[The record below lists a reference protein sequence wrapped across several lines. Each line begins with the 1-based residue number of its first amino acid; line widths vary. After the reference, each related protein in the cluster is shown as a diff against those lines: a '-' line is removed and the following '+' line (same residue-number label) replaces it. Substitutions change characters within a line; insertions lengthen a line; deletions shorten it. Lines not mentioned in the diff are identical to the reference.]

1 VHSRSVLAGSQNI
14 SCGTCI
20 YRKLSYSESTE
31 RVAGSFATCSATVL
45 LPSAGSKSGDPGRMF
60 RRRYPRMPCG
70 RTRSGEK
77 LPRATT
83 TASASSRPWAYDAG
97 DMSALHV
104 EPADDAAVGEANTE
118 GCGFGG
124 KRTGYL
130 KQSPVSSFGV
140 SSQPTIFSR
149 TCFNAGSTRMQP
161 SGSSTS

>member
-1 VHSRSVLAGSQNI
+1 MLGDGPPAKRRVQIRRSRPNVPK
-14 SCGTCI
+14 T
-20 YRKLSYSESTE
+20 
-31 RVAGSFATCSATVL
+31 
-45 LPSAGSKSGDPGRMF
+45 LPSDAVRANKERREAAEGHDHRIGLKPAMGRD
-60 RRRYPRMPCG
+60 
-70 RTRSGEK
+70 
-77 LPRATT
+77 
-83 TASASSRPWAYDAG
+83 DAG